1 MSMFGMSINLNK
13 VLKAKQAESNL
24 SIEALAKAVGVS
36 TVSVRGVLSGK
47 SKPNATTAKKYAA
60 FLGIDIAE
68 LTAAKTA
75 KAGKSASKKA
85 AGTQSA
91 DKKSA
96 GKKSVG
102 KGSKGKARRSGESS
116 DGLGSDLIRVAA
128 AAADLLDDGLAVA
141 VHLAGKTERDLIGR
155 LLAIV

>member
-1 MSMFGMSINLNK
+1 MSINLTK

-36 TVSVRGVLSGK
+36 TVSVRGILRGK

-68 LTAAKTA
+68 LINA
-75 KAGKSASKKA
+75 KSAGPA
-85 AGTQSA
+85 
-91 DKKSA
+91 KSA
-96 GKKSVG
+96 GKKSSAKMSAG
-102 KGSKGKARRSGESS
+102 KKPAGKPGKSGKGKARRAGSS
-116 DGLGSDLIRVAA
+116 SEGLGSDLIRVAA

-141 VHLAGKTERDLIGR
+141 VHLAGKAERDLIGR
-155 LLAIV
+155 LLAIA

>member
-1 MSMFGMSINLNK
+1 MSMLCMSINLTK

-36 TVSVRGVLSGK
+36 TVSVRGILRGK

-68 LTAAKTA
+68 LTS
-75 KAGKSASKKA
+75 GKPAA
-85 AGTQSA
+85 AG
-91 DKKSA
+91 KSA
-96 GKKSVG
+96 GKKSAGKSAGKKPAGKPAKG
-102 KGSKGKARRSGESS
+102 KGRRANASS
-116 DGLGSDLIRVAA
+116 EGLGSDLIRVAA

-141 VHLAGKTERDLIGR
+141 VHLAGKAERDLIGR
-155 LLAIV
+155 LLAIA

>member
-68 LTAAKTA
+68 LTAAKST
-75 KAGKSASKKA
+75 GKSAGKKT
-85 AGTQSA
+85 AGNQ
-91 DKKSA
+91 SA

-102 KGSKGKARRSGESS
+102 KKSVGKGTKGKGRRSGDSS